1 MKVALALYSVREY
14 TQSLGFEA
22 VIQKAKALG
31 FEGVEFAGFGDVP
44 ADVMKGYLEKYDMA
58 VTSSHIA
65 LPPLLETLDETI
77 AYNKA
82 LGNNRIV
89 CAWAPMDDAETFHKT
104 VEGLRK
110 ASEKIRANGM
120 QLFYHNHWQE
130 LTFKIDGT
138 TGFDRLFQIFT
149 PDELRPEADVC
160 WLNRGGVSPVEY
172 TKKYGKITP
181 IWHIKDS
188 AGSSMMSLDKPK
200 DGVVAVE
207 KSDTF
212 RFTIAGQ
219 GEVGIAD
226 VVKAAADTSIEWLI
240 YENDDPQPEAFY
252 VVGKSADFLHGV
264 IASL

>member
-1 MKVALALYSVREY
+1 MKVALALYSLREY
-14 TQSLGFEA
+14 TASIGFEA
-22 VIQKAKALG
+22 VIRKAKALG
-31 FEGVEFAGFGDVP
+31 FDGVEFAGFGDVP
-44 ADVMKGYLEKYDMA
+44 AAEMKSYLEKYDMA

-77 AYNKA
+77 AYNKE
-82 LGNNRIV
+82 LGNRNIV
-89 CAWAPMDDAETFHKT
+89 CAWAPMDNEEVFRST

-188 AGSSMMSLDKPK
+188 AGKSMMSLDKPK
-200 DGVVAVE
+200 NGVVAVE
-207 KSDTF
+207 KSDAF

-240 YENDDPQPEAFY
+240 YENDDPQPEGFY
-252 VVGKSADFLHGV
+252 VVGKSAEFLHSV
-264 IASL
+264 IDSL

>member
-1 MKVALALYSVREY
+1 MKVALALYTLREY
-14 TQSLGFEA
+14 TASLGFEA

-44 ADVMKGYLEKYDMA
+44 ADVMKGYLDKYEMPI
-58 VTSSHIA
+58 TSCHIA
-65 LPPLLETLDETI
+65 LPPLLEKLDETI

-82 LGNNRIV
+82 IGNNRIV
-89 CAWAPMDDAETFHKT
+89 CSWAPMDDEPTFRKT
-104 VEGLRK
+104 VEGLRV
-110 ASEKIRANGM
+110 ASEKITANGM
-120 QLFYHNHWQE
+120 QFFYHNHWQE
-130 LTFKIDGT
+130 LTFKVDGT
-138 TGFDRLFQIFT
+138 TGFDRLFEIFT

-172 TKKYGKITP
+172 TKKYGKISS

-188 AGSSMMSLDKPK
+188 AGSSEMSLDKPK

-207 KSDTF
+207 KSETF
-212 RFTIAGQ
+212 HFTIAGE

-240 YENDDPQPEAFY
+240 YENDQPQPEGFY
-252 VVGKSADFLHGV
+252 VAGKSADFLHSV